1 MPSREPR
8 LCIFGDSHFACLK
21 AAVSEGLVDPSGV
34 DMEFWGNVGNRFRR
48 LGWRN
53 DQVEPLDDF
62 TAHRFAKFNE
72 KQRTVLSAKD
82 FDMILFSGCRIT
94 LYALFPELLH
104 RRLTPEM
111 RLSDGVE
118 RRVISDFLRKLG
130 PYQFARNFAAQKKA
144 TIVIAPI
151 SFETFGF
158 VEATPKHFANAE
170 KAEAKDREAIWE
182 IVDEIMQE
190 DGIVLLRQNESTI
203 VAGCYTDEK
212 FGSKDYIKR
221 KDSTH
226 KNALYGEIILNAT
239 LELFRRQIGN
249 SPAKQPS

>member
-1 MPSREPR
+1 MPSRKPR

-21 AAVSEGLVDPSGV
+21 AAVSEGLVDYSDV
-34 DMEFWGNVGNRFRR
+34 EMEFWGNVGNRFRR

-53 DQVEPLDDF
+53 DQIEPLDDF

-104 RRLTPEM
+104 RRLTPEL
-111 RLSDGVE
+111 RLSEGVE
-118 RRVISDFLRKLG
+118 RRVISDFLRNLG

-144 TIVIAPI
+144 TIVVAPI

-158 VEATPKHFANAE
+158 AETIPKHFENAE
-170 KAEAKDREAIWE
+170 QAEAIDREAVWE

-190 DGIVLLRQNESTI
+190 DGIILLRQDECTVVS
-203 VAGCYTDEK
+203 GCYTDEK
-212 FGSKDYIKR
+212 FGSKDYLNR

-226 KNALYGEIILNAT
+226 KNALYGEMVLNAT
-239 LELFRRQIGN
+239 LDLVRRQIGD
-249 SPAKQPS
+249 SVTK